1 MSYFRKNIDA
11 MRPYVPGAQP
21 SAGQG
26 QRIIKLNTNENP
38 YPPAPGA
45 IEALRTF
52 DPDGLRRYPDPM
64 AREFCDAV
72 AAVLDVP
79 ADRVIPGNGSD
90 DILVMISRACL
101 EPGKKVVVT
110 VPTFEFYGVQANI
123 ENATCVPLAC
133 DPAESTELIANENA
147 DVTFIA
153 SPNSP
158 TGTLTPTGVLD
169 DLAGRLTGLLV
180 IDEAYADFAND
191 NALSLAAKHDNVV
204 ILRTLSKGY
213 SLAGLRMG
221 FAIAAPAILEG
232 LVKTKAIY
240 NVDAVA
246 CAAAAAA
253 IADQDHKNANARK
266 VIASRKALGDQ
277 LAELGFTFPSSQAN
291 FLLVRPPEGNASEIH
306 EALKARGI
314 LIRYFQY
321 QALLA
326 DKLRIT
332 VGADDQNATLIA
344 ALKEIMA

>member
-11 MRPYVPGAQP
+11 MTPYVPGAQP
-21 SAGQG
+21 AAGQKV
-26 QRIIKLNTNENP
+26 IKLNTNENP
-38 YPPAPGA
+38 YPPSPGA

-52 DPDGLRRYPDPM
+52 DPERLRRYPDPM
-64 AREFCDAV
+64 AREFCSVVSD
-72 AAVLDVP
+72 VLDVP
-79 ADRVIPGNGSD
+79 VDRVIPGNGSD

-101 EPGKKVVVT
+101 EPGKKVVFT

-123 ENATCVPLAC
+123 ENATCIPLDC
-133 DPAESTELIANENA
+133 DPAESTDLIAAEDA

-158 TGTLTPTGVLD
+158 TGVLTGSDVLD
-169 DLAGRLTGLLV
+169 DLAGRLSGLLV
-180 IDEAYADFAND
+180 IDEAYADFANE
-191 NALSLAAKHDNVV
+191 NALTLAAEHDNVV

-221 FAIAAPAILEG
+221 FAIGAPSVLEG
-232 LVKTKAIY
+232 LMKTKAIY

-246 CAAAAAA
+246 CAAGSAA

-266 VIASRKALGDQ
+266 VIASREALGDQ
-277 LAELGFTFPSSQAN
+277 LSELGFTFPPSQAN
-291 FLLVRPPEGNASEIH
+291 FLLVRPPAGDAADLH

-314 LIRYFQY
+314 LVRYFQH
-321 QALLA
+321 QAILA

-332 VGADDQNATLIA
+332 VGTDDQNASLVA

>member
-21 SAGQG
+21 PAGEYQKV
-26 QRIIKLNTNENP
+26 IKLNTNENP

-64 AREFCDAV
+64 AREFCG
-72 AAVLDVP
+72 AAADVLDVP

-133 DPAESTELIANENA
+133 DPAESAELIAAENA

-169 DLAGRLTGLLV
+169 DLAGRLGGLLV

-191 NALSLAAKHDNVV
+191 NSLSLAATRDNVV

-221 FAIAAPAILEG
+221 FAVAAAPILEG
-232 LVKTKAIY
+232 LMKTKAIY
-240 NVDAVA
+240 NIDAVA
-246 CAAAAAA
+246 CAAATAA

-266 VIASRKALGDQ
+266 VIASRQALGDQ
-277 LAELGFTFPSSQAN
+277 LAELGFTFPPSQAN
-291 FLLVRPPEGNASEIH
+291 FLLVRPPVGNAAEIH

-314 LIRYFQY
+314 LVRYFQY
-321 QALLA
+321 QAILA

-332 VGADDQNATLIA
+332 VGTDEQNASLIA
-344 ALKEIMA
+344 ALKEIMT

>member
-1 MSYFRKNIDA
+1 MSYFRENIDA

-21 SAGQG
+21 APGEKV
-26 QRIIKLNTNENP
+26 IKLNTNENP
-38 YPPAPGA
+38 YPPAPGVM
-45 IEALRTF
+45 EVLRTF
-52 DPDGLRRYPDPM
+52 DGDSLRRYPDPM
-64 AREFCDAV
+64 AREFCGAV
-72 AAVLDVP
+72 ADMLDVP
-79 ADRVIPGNGSD
+79 ADRVIPGNGTD

-101 EPGKKVVVT
+101 QPGKKVVVT

-123 ENATCVPLAC
+123 ENATCVPLTC

-147 DVTFIA
+147 DITFIA

-158 TGTLTPTGVLD
+158 TGTLTPIGVLD
-169 DLAGRLTGLLV
+169 DLAGRLDGLLV

-191 NALSLAAKHDNVV
+191 NALTLAAKHDNVV

-221 FAIAAPAILEG
+221 FAIATPEILDG
-232 LVKTKAIY
+232 LMKTKAIY
-240 NVDAVA
+240 NIDAVA
-246 CAAAAAA
+246 CAAGAAA

-266 VIASRKALGDQ
+266 IIASRQTLGDE
-277 LAELGFTFPSSQAN
+277 LGELGFTFPPSQAN
-291 FLLVRPPEGNASEIH
+291 FLLARPPGGNAAEIH

-314 LIRYFQY
+314 LVRYFQQ
-321 QALLA
+321 QAILA

-332 VGADDQNATLIA
+332 VGTDDQNASLIA